1 MIDQSKLDQVEGMVI
16 VATAEVVDAINRGA
30 SGEPLENCLEFIRA
44 TLFLEAATLTR
55 SVDQAEAA
63 VQRFA
68 EKVDTIQFC
77 EECTQHRVGGKC
89 IGCVLERDLAEIA
102 EHNRSVHA

>member
-1 MIDQSKLDQVEGMVI
+1 MDQTMLDQVEGMVI

-68 EKVDTIQFC
+68 EKVASIQYC
-77 EECTQHRVGGKC
+77 EKCQQHRVGGKC
-89 IGCVLERDLAEIA
+89 IACILERDLADIA
-102 EHNRSVHA
+102 AHNASVHA

>member
-1 MIDQSKLDQVEGMVI
+1 MNQTMLDQVEGMVI
-16 VATAEVVDAINRGA
+16 VATVEVVDALNRGA

-44 TLFLEAATLTR
+44 TLFLETAVLTR

-68 EKVDTIQFC
+68 DKIATIQFC
-77 EECTQHRVGGKC
+77 EKCQKHRIGGKC
-89 IGCVLERDLAEIA
+89 IVCILERDLAEIA